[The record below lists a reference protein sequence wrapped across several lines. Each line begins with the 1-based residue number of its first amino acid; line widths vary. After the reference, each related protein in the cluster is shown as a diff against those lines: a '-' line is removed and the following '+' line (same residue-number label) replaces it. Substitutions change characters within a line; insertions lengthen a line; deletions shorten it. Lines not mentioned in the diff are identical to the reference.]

1 LWLTVTMYLV
11 RIDVDVLMHAEW
23 AMQAD
28 NVDTVQQEMETTRRW
43 GETLNEALELPTMAT
58 ATAMAMLG
66 DN

>member
-1 LWLTVTMYLV
+1 MYLV

-43 GETLNEALELPTMAT
+43 GETLNEALELPTMAMATAT